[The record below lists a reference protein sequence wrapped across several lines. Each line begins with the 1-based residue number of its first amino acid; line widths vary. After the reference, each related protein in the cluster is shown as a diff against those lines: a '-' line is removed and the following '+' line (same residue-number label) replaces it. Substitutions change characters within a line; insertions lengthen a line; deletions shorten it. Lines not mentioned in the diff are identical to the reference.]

1 MQSND
6 GPLQLPL
13 DVHTLIYRRT
23 KTDLTFGMCTYSIHE
38 VNGANPFVS
47 SSKAQGLTAPQPV
60 ATSLRKSTLLFNS
73 DANLYFILKDYY
85 LDGSNPREYG
95 PLVSILHS

>member
-13 DVHTLIYRRT
+13 AVHTLTYRRT

-60 ATSLRKSTLLFNS
+60 ATSTLLFNN

-95 PLVSILHS
+95 TLVSILHS